1 MLLPFFC
8 LRTETSDLTER
19 DKNVTISGMS
29 TPEHSILP
37 SVNET
42 YSMDN
47 NSTVMGA
54 KTQLNSTNS
63 NKNSSLRLQSESYLP
78 LHKENSHDVLDDE
91 DDVNENEDK
100 EDGVLLSK
108 REVKL
113 LNYLWR
119 KHCSLLAFRA
129 LNLNCIKFKGIRFRI
144 CEVQIGSNVKLNQG
158 DV

>member
-108 REVKL
+108 REVKM
-113 LNYLWR
+113 LNYLWI
-119 KHCSLLAFRA
+119 KQYSLLEHM
-129 LNLNCIKFKGIRFRI
+129 KGY
-144 CEVQIGSNVKLNQG
+144 
-158 DV
+158 